1 MGITEILILII
12 AGLMVG
18 FINTLAGGGSVIS
31 LSVLIMLGLPA
42 PVANGTNRIAIFLQT
57 LAATGSFR
65 QQKVLDWRKGLA
77 LGIPSVL
84 GSLLG
89 AQIAVDI
96 NEVVFERAMAV
107 ILIMMMVIILLR
119 PKRWLSG
126 VQELTEKKVS
136 FWQILLF
143 FFIGLY
149 GGFIHVG
156 VGYFLLAGIVMGA
169 GYDLVRANAIKV
181 MVVLLYVPFA
191 LLVFILNDQVWYSY
205 GLVMAIGNVS
215 GALIAS
221 RLAVRKGV
229 VFVQWVMVIVILL
242 TSAHLFGIFDIPG
255 FISTLI
261 SK

>member
-1 MGITEILILII
+1 
-12 AGLMVG
+12 
-18 FINTLAGGGSVIS
+18 
-31 LSVLIMLGLPA
+31 
-42 PVANGTNRIAIFLQT
+42 
-57 LAATGSFR
+57 
-65 QQKVLDWRKGLA
+65 
-77 LGIPSVL
+77 
-84 GSLLG
+84 
-89 AQIAVDI
+89 
-96 NEVVFERAMAV
+96 
-107 ILIMMMVIILLR
+107 
-119 PKRWLSG
+119 
-126 VQELTEKKVS
+126 
-136 FWQILLF
+136 
-143 FFIGLY
+143 
-149 GGFIHVG
+149 VG

-221 RLAVRKGV
+221 RLAVSKGV

-242 TSAHLFGIFDIPG
+242 PSAHLFGIFDIPG